1 LIYNDLEM
9 EQKPFVAGIG
19 ELLWDVLP
27 SGKQLGG
34 APGNFAFHAMQAGC
48 KSHVISAIGKD
59 ELGSELK
66 HVISDLDI
74 SNKYVQE
81 NEFPTSTVTVAL
93 DKKGNP
99 GFTIHE
105 NVAWDH
111 IRWNK
116 DLEELAKRLDAICFG
131 SLAQRSPESEQSIKT
146 FIKATRSDC
155 LRVFDINLRQNFFNK
170 ETIINSLNFSDILKL
185 NEDELPVVA
194 GYMGLKG
201 TSEMQLDQILSHF
214 SLKYIVYTMGAGGS
228 IIKDANETS
237 YTVVP
242 QIQVEDT
249 VGAGDAFTAI
259 LVTGILMGISL
270 RETHKKATE
279 FAAWVCTQKGA
290 TPALKHD
297 IFKFI

>member
-1 LIYNDLEM
+1 M
-9 EQKPFVAGIG
+9 ENKPIVAGIG

-48 KSHVISAIGKD
+48 KSYVISAIGKD
-59 ELGSELK
+59 EQGNELK
-66 HVISDLDI
+66 QVISDLGL

-81 NEFPTSTVTVAL
+81 NEFPTSTVTVEL

-99 GFTIHE
+99 EFTIHE

-116 DLEELAKRLDAICFG
+116 ELEELAKGLDAVCFG
-131 SLAQRSPESEQSIKT
+131 SLAQRCHESEQSVIS
-146 FIKATRSDC
+146 FINATKSDC
-155 LRVFDINLRQNFFNK
+155 LKVFDINLRQKFFNS
-170 ETIINSLNFSDILKL
+170 EIIINSLSFSDILKL

-194 GYMGLKG
+194 GYLGLNG
-201 TSEMQLDQILSHF
+201 TTEEQLGQIRSHF
-214 SLKYIVYTMGAGGS
+214 SLKYIVYTMGSGGS
-228 IIKDANETS
+228 IIKNAKESS
-237 YTVVP
+237 YTEVP
-242 QIQVEDT
+242 KVQVADT

-259 LVTGILMGISL
+259 FITGILKGISL

-279 FAAWVCTQKGA
+279 FAAYVCTQKGA
-290 TPALKHD
+290 TPEFSYN
-297 IFKFI
+297 IF